1 MNNLYDGHV
10 KAEVMVRINSLRRD
24 SERQWGTMDVAQML
38 AHCAAQLQFA
48 LGENTSK
55 LQYNAPIRWMI
66 RQTIGFRIP
75 WPKNLPTAPEMTITD
90 PRDLDIE
97 KAKLIDTINRFY
109 EMHVWHP
116 HPIFGEMTKMEWG
129 LIAYKHLDH
138 HLRQFGV

>member
-75 WPKNLPTAPEMTITD
+75 WPKNLPTAPEITITD